1 MRPSLRIAA
10 AVTVALLSASAA
22 PAQFIPVSR
31 HKQAVVLQVRT
42 GPFSSFTYAATGYG
56 FGPYFG
62 PPPGWYYGPNPYAQP
77 PVVIQNVI
85 QVPPGNGVAQERP
98 VIPPEFDQPPPK
110 NAPKAPPAKA
120 APPPKPV
127 ERVPPPE
134 PPKPAPRVAGR
145 ADADRLT
152 DDGRKAFAEGQY
164 GRALELFRK
173 AADISPN
180 ESSTYYLISQA
191 QFALGKYR
199 EAVASIAAG
208 MNLRADWS
216 EARFNSRDLYWKKPE
231 AFDDHLKALRQAA
244 AAYPDD
250 AGLTFLLGHQ
260 LWFDGKKD
268 EARRLILNA
277 RELGKG
283 QPPAVGF
290 QVEGR

>member
-1 MRPSLRIAA
+1 MRPSLRIAT

-22 PAQFIPVSR
+22 PAQFIHPHP

-56 FGPYFG
+56 FWPYFG
-62 PPPGWYYGPNPYAQP
+62 PPPGWYYNPIPYAQP

-85 QVPPGNGVAQERP
+85 QVPPGNGAPDRP

-110 NAPKAPPAKA
+110 NAPKAAPAKA
-120 APPPKPV
+120 PPPPMPA
-127 ERVPPPE
+127 ERVAPPE

-152 DDGRKAFAEGQY
+152 DAGRKAFTDGQF

-173 AADISPN
+173 AADINPN
-180 ESSTYYLISQA
+180 EPSTHYPISQT

-199 EAVASIAAG
+199 EAVAAIAAG

-231 AFDDHLKALRQAA
+231 LFDDHLKALRQAV

-250 AGLTFLLGHQ
+250 PGLTFLLGHQ

-268 EARRLILNA
+268 EARKPILKA
-277 RELGKG
+277 RDLAKG
-283 QPPAVGF
+283 QPPAARF

>member
-22 PAQFIPVSR
+22 PAQFIPAHR
-31 HKQAVVLQVRT
+31 HRPAVVFQVRS

-56 FGPYFG
+56 FWPYLG
-62 PPPGWYYGPNPYAQP
+62 PPPGWYYSPIPYSPP

-85 QVPPGNGVAQERP
+85 QVPSGNGGAQERP
-98 VIPPEFDQPPPK
+98 VFPPEFDQPPPK
-110 NAPKAPPAKA
+110 NAPKAPPAKVV
-120 APPPKPV
+120 PPPKPV
-127 ERVPPPE
+127 ERVAPPD

-152 DDGRKAFAEGQY
+152 EAGRKAFAEAQY

-173 AADISPN
+173 AADINAN
-180 ESSTYYLISQA
+180 EPSIHYLISQA

-199 EAVASIAAG
+199 EAVASVAAG
-208 MNLRADWS
+208 MNLRGDWS
-216 EARFNSRDLYWKKPE
+216 EARFNSRDLYWQKPE
-231 AFDDHLKALRQAA
+231 AFDDHLKALRQAV

-250 AGLTFLLGHQ
+250 PGLTFLLGHQ

-268 EARRLILNA
+268 EARRLILKA

-283 QPPAVGF
+283 QPPAAGF